1 MIASS
6 VIMIRPTAFGFNTE
20 TAPSNAFQHS
30 ANYPSSQVQLAA
42 LKEFE
47 ALYAALTEKGIE
59 VIPFNDTVVPTK
71 PDAIFPNNWFSTHA
85 DGTIFLY
92 PMLSPVRRKERRED
106 ILERLKEISVVKE
119 LIDLSPFEDKGK
131 FLEGTGS
138 LVFDHSNKIIYAAL
152 SPRTDAPL
160 AQVVADELKHE
171 LVTFKTADKKG
182 EAIYH
187 TNVVMNVSDSL
198 AVVCFDCITENKAAV
213 KQTLQTSGKE
223 IIEISVEQ
231 MENFCGNMLLL
242 QNKQPQKFMV
252 MSERAFKSLD
262 AAQMKTIEKH
272 AEIIYSSLS
281 TIEEVGGGSAR
292 CMLAEVYC

>member
-92 PMLSPVRRKERRED
+92 PMLSRSEEHTSELQSRGLISYAVFC
-106 ILERLKEISVVKE
+106 LKK
-119 LIDLSPFEDKGK
+119 
-131 FLEGTGS
+131 
-138 LVFDHSNKIIYAAL
+138 
-152 SPRTDAPL
+152 
-160 AQVVADELKHE
+160 
-171 LVTFKTADKKG
+171 
-182 EAIYH
+182 
-187 TNVVMNVSDSL
+187 
-198 AVVCFDCITENKAAV
+198 
-213 KQTLQTSGKE
+213 
-223 IIEISVEQ
+223 
-231 MENFCGNMLLL
+231 
-242 QNKQPQKFMV
+242 
-252 MSERAFKSLD
+252 
-262 AAQMKTIEKH
+262 
-272 AEIIYSSLS
+272 
-281 TIEEVGGGSAR
+281 
-292 CMLAEVYC
+292 